1 VKGFD
6 PVVREGDQD
15 LALSP
20 RSGSARAVRD
30 WLGFAGRAKPRD
42 HAADMFGNSSWM
54 TVETAQ
60 DLAGKRP
67 QPEVGCAG
75 SGRCRLDEYTGGVNA
90 LAGNKPTCQVIVRR
104 DCNPVEASQPRH
116 KALGGLGSNSLPLE
130 TAKFKKLLVQL
141 NFRWTL
147 KKKPGL

>member
-1 VKGFD
+1 MWRT
-6 PVVREGDQD
+6 VRQLLLEDY
-15 LALSP
+15 
-20 RSGSARAVRD
+20 
-30 WLGFAGRAKPRD
+30 
-42 HAADMFGNSSWM
+42 GNSSGLGRQ
-54 TVETAQ
+54 A
-60 DLAGKRP
+60 DAAG
-67 QPEVGCAG
+67 GAG

-90 LAGNKPTCQVIVRR
+90 LAGNKPTRQVIVRR

-141 NFRWTL
+141 NFNWTL